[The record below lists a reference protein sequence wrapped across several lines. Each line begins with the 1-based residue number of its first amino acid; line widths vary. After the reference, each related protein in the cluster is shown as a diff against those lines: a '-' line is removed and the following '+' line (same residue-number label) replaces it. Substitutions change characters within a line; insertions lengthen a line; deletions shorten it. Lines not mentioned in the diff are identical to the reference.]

1 MRLDH
6 SKAKFPAPSEEL
18 FEGMARV
25 AYREFVDLWGNVGPE
40 KTKSQSWDS
49 IDEDRRLVWKASMR
63 EVWKHMAIAG
73 GAKKR
78 RIVP

>member
-6 SKAKFPAPSEEL
+6 SRAKFPDPGEKL

-25 AYREFVDLWGNVGPE
+25 AYKEFVNVWGSVATE
-40 KTKSQSWDS
+40 KTRSQSWEA
-49 IDEDRRLVWKASMR
+49 IDEDRRMVWKSCMR

-78 RIVP
+78 RIAP